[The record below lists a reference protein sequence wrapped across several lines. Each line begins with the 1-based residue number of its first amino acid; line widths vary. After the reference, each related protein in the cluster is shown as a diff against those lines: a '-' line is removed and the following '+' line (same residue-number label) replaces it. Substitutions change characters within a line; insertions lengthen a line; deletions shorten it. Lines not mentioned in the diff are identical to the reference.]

1 MKELRKFQ
9 SKKGQAERIMDYIVG
24 YTGFVGSNLA
34 ASHNFDGRFNTKNI
48 EESYGGNPDLLV
60 YSGVPAEMFL
70 ANKNPAADRAL
81 MDTAIENIKK
91 INPKKLVLIS
101 TIAVYQ
107 NPDNVDEDYEIVEK
121 ELTAYGANRRY
132 LESWVQEHIPEHLIV
147 RLPGLY
153 GKNLKKNFLYDF
165 IHYIPPMLN
174 EAKFE
179 ELTQKERKLC
189 GTEQIKAHYIRQ
201 DNGFYKCDVAQDAS
215 EEAKRIQKELKETF
229 QQVGFSALN
238 FTDSRGLYQY
248 YNLANLWTDIEK
260 ALANGIR
267 LLNLAVE
274 PVTAAAVYEYLTGE
288 TFVNELPKA
297 VPHFNYKTKYA
308 DLWGGEDGYIRKRA
322 EVLADIK
329 KFVEEQMA

>member
-1 MKELRKFQ
+1 
-9 SKKGQAERIMDYIVG
+9 MDYLVG

-34 ASHNFDGRFNTKNI
+34 AVHAFDGQFNTKNI
-48 EESYGGNPDLLV
+48 KESYGGNPDLLV

-70 ANKNPAADRAL
+70 ANQNPAADRAL
-81 MDTAIENIKK
+81 MDTAIDNIRK

-101 TIAVYQ
+101 TIAVYKD
-107 NPDNVDEDYEIVEK
+107 PDNVDEDAAIEET

-132 LESWVQEHIPEHLIV
+132 LERWVQENIEDHLIV

-174 EAKFE
+174 AAKFE
-179 ELTQKERKLC
+179 ELAGIESARC
-189 GTEQIKAHYIRQ
+189 GTGQIRAHYIRQ
-201 DNGFYKCDVAQDAS
+201 DNGFYKCDVAQDLS
-215 EEAKRIQKELKETF
+215 GEAKRIQKDLKAVF

-248 YNLANLWTDIEK
+248 YNLANLWADIEK

-274 PVTAAAVYEYLTGE
+274 PVTAAEVYEYLTGE
-288 TFVNELPKA
+288 TFVNELPKN
-297 VPHFNYKTKYA
+297 VPHFNYKTKYDA
-308 DLWGGEDGYIRKRA
+308 LWGGKDGYIRTKA
-322 EVLADIK
+322 EVLADVK